1 MHFLQPT
8 KIRNTELKNKII
20 MPPMC
25 MYEAENGQVMP
36 FHLQHYGSR
45 SLGGVGLII
54 TEATA
59 VSPEGRISDN
69 DLGLW
74 DDSLIE
80 GQKLLVDEIHRYG
93 AKAAIQLAHA
103 GRKSESCAS
112 PHLAP
117 SSIAFNDQ
125 YMRPV
130 EMSEQE
136 IEDIKSAFIQAALRA
151 EMAGFDGIEIHAAH
165 GYLLHEFLSPLS
177 NHRTDNNGGDLDNRA
192 RILRDLITEM
202 RAALKDDTFLM
213 VRISASDYD
222 DEGLNPSHLVDI
234 LKPVKDKLDVVHVS
248 SGGNVVRHIPL
259 RPLYQVE
266 FAALIR
272 SSLEVP
278 VIAVGLITQAE
289 EIESILI
296 ENKADYIALGRELLR
311 NPYFVNDQYKKA
323 GLKDLLPEPYLRAYK

>member
-74 DDSLIE
+74 DDSLID
-80 GQKLLVDEIHRYG
+80 GQKSLVDEIHRYG

-103 GRKSESCAS
+103 GRKSESSAS

-117 SSIAFNDQ
+117 SAIAFDEK
-125 YMRPV
+125 YMTPV
-130 EMSEQE
+130 EMSIQE
-136 IEDIKSAFIQAALRA
+136 IKDIQSAFVQAALRA

-165 GYLLHEFLSPLS
+165 GYLIHEFLSPLS
-177 NHRTDNNGGDLDNRA
+177 NLRSDEYGGSLDNRA
-192 RILRDLITEM
+192 RILRDLIKEM
-202 RAALKDDTFLM
+202 RLALKDETFLM

-222 DEGLNPSHLVDI
+222 DDGLNPSHLAEI
-234 LKPVKDKLDVVHVS
+234 LKPVKDSLDAVHVS
-248 SGGNVVRHIPL
+248 SGGNVLRKIPL

-266 FAALIR
+266 FAAMIKTALD
-272 SSLEVP
+272 VP
-278 VIAVGLITQAE
+278 VIAVGLITQAD

>member
-8 KIRNTELKNKII
+8 TLRKTKLKNKII

-25 MYEAENGQVMP
+25 MYEAENGHVMP

-74 DDSLIE
+74 DDDLIE
-80 GQKLLVDEIHRYG
+80 GQKQLVDEIHRYG
-93 AKAAIQLAHA
+93 SKAAIQLAHA

-112 PHLAP
+112 PHIAP
-117 SSIAFNDQ
+117 SSIPFSED
-125 YMRPV
+125 YMKPV

-136 IEDIKSAFIQAALRA
+136 IKDIQSAFIQAALRA
-151 EMAGFDGIEIHAAH
+151 ELAGFDGIEIHAAH

-177 NHRTDNNGGDLDNRA
+177 NHRKDNYGGSLENRA
-192 RILRDLITEM
+192 RILRDLISEM
-202 RAALKDDTFLM
+202 RAALKDETFLL

-222 DEGLNPSHLVDI
+222 EDGLSPQDLIEI
-234 LKPVKDKLDVVHVS
+234 LKPVTKDLDVVHVS
-248 SGGNVVRHIPL
+248 SGGNVLRHIPL
-259 RPLYQVE
+259 APLYQVE
-266 FAALIR
+266 FAAEIKNALDI
-272 SSLEVP
+272 P
-278 VIAVGLITQAE
+278 VIAVGLITKAE

-296 ENKADYIALGRELLR
+296 EDKADYVALGRELLR
-311 NPYFVNDQYKKA
+311 NPYFVNAEYKKA
-323 GLKDLLPEPYLRAYK
+323 GLKDLIPEPYLRAYK